1 MGASEIPKKNSGY
14 FSQCEQELLFLP
26 ISICVHPQDFCGDCC
41 PLQGNH
47 LRWSKPLCK
56 WLTVSLGRALSWA
69 ETWMVFLW
77 WADAQLTFNAKF
89 SLPLWLSNDSS
100 LNSACILQTYTTII
114 CPCVLSGCKNVSQTL
129 WGALSKAIS
138 FKIKWGG
145 KYRLNQFII
154 CL

>member
-1 MGASEIPKKNSGY
+1 MGAFLIPKKNSGY

-26 ISICVHPQDFCGDCC
+26 FSICVHPQDFRGDCC

-47 LRWSKPLCK
+47 LSWSLFVNGSQSPWVGLSAELKHG
-56 WLTVSLGRALSWA
+56 WFSYDGQMLSWLS
-69 ETWMVFLW
+69 MP
-77 WADAQLTFNAKF
+77 KF

-100 LNSACILQTYTTII
+100 LNSTCRLQTYTTIF
-114 CPCVLSGCKNVSQTL
+114 CPCVLSGCKNVSQSL